1 MNKEE
6 SSHYRRGQVFGFT
19 IAEILTLLLFV
30 LLLALMTKIIKSDK
44 KKEEALNK
52 LDITEKQYAIVIE
65 QMYKENASDGE
76 IFIIKEELVK
86 EQEKL
91 KKDHLRFKQLERI
104 LLASGEEIFKAKD
117 DKEKIKK
124 MREALTLGGTM
135 IEAGFDEDTSDEDI
149 KTLATLQKQ
158 LNDPKNKDKS
168 MNQLLQKQL
177 DQCKF
182 ENKNKAL
189 FTEVCSNQVK
199 KLAGGNNALIPCWVD
214 SGESD
219 PNHRGMPISLY
230 TFHVEK
236 NGFRVEKAY
245 ETLHDKMYSEIV
257 RAHEVHV
264 GNVYQ
269 YSADS
274 YRSFK
279 KDFSALKPE
288 EMLKAVGTECVF
300 SIKPFDDDPNVSK
313 ARYKNSIWTGVQI
326 FQKISETRKT
336 WGFD

>member
-1 MNKEE
+1 MNKDE

-30 LLLALMTKIIKSDK
+30 LLLALMTKIVNINKEKAKALDK
-44 KKEEALNK
+44 A
-52 LDITEKQYAIVIE
+52 DITQKSYDTLIKNL
-65 QMYKENASDGE
+65 YKDIGKKDV
-76 IFIIKEELVK
+76 FIIKEELIKQQNQLK
-86 EQEKL
+86 EDK
-91 KKDHLRFKQLERI
+91 LRFKELERI
-104 LLASGEEIFKAKD
+104 LLASGEEIFEAKND
-117 DKEKIKK
+117 GEKIKK
-124 MREALTLGGTM
+124 MREALSLGGAM
-135 IEAGFDEDTSDEDI
+135 NEAGFNKDTSVEEI
-149 KTLATLQKQ
+149 ETLANLQKA
-158 LNDPKNKDKS
+158 LNDPKNEDKPLLE
-168 MNQLLQKQL
+168 LLQKELEKQKIV
-177 DQCKF
+177 D
-182 ENKNKAL
+182 KNKTAY
-189 FTEVCSNQVK
+189 TDARIKN
-199 KLAGGNNALIPCWVD
+199 LAGGDNALVPCWVD
-214 SGESD
+214 SGEYD
-219 PNHRGMPISLY
+219 LARRGMPISLY

-288 EMLKAVGTECVF
+288 EMLKAVGIECVF
-300 SIKPFDDDPNVSK
+300 SIKPYDDDPNVSK